1 MTAAILCIG
10 TELTRGEL
18 VNTNAAWLSERLVA
32 IGFEP
37 GEHVVVPDDRPL
49 IVETLRRLASANR
62 AVLVTGGLG
71 PTTDDFTA
79 ECAAKLIG
87 RPLVTHTPSL
97 EAMRRKLE
105 RAGRTMSASNAKQAE
120 LPEHAEALPNAVGTA
135 PGFVI
140 PFAEAKL
147 FFMPGVPREMKA
159 MFDEH
164 VVPALRPMIEPKTAQ
179 RRLRTYGWPESVVGD
194 KLAGVEGAFPGVT
207 IGYRASVPEVEVKVH
222 ARGENLA
229 EAQVLCERATL
240 EVKARLLEVLYGEDD
255 DTFPAVVGRTL
266 RSRGLRLAIAE
277 SCTGGLVGHL
287 LTSEPG
293 ASEFLVADVVCYA
306 NAAKSMFCGV
316 EEDLLRA
323 HGAVS
328 EEVAKALAEGVR
340 RASGADVGVAIT
352 GVAGPTGGSDAKPVG
367 TVHFAVATAHG
378 TTTDKQLFTG
388 ERQRIQRVAAF
399 HALRLVRERVEPRV
413 RSTASLPDLT
423 VRRDGAVCG

>member
-1 MTAAILCIG
+1 MTVAILCIG

-18 VNTNAAWLSERLVA
+18 VNTNAAWLSERLVE

-37 GEHVVVPDDRPL
+37 AEHAVVPDDRPL
-49 IVETLRRLASANR
+49 IVETLRRLASTSR

-79 ECAAKLIG
+79 ECAAKLLG
-87 RPLVTHTPSL
+87 RPLVTHEPSL

-140 PFAEAKL
+140 PYGGAKL

-164 VVPALRPMIEPKTAQ
+164 VVPALRPMIEPTTAQ

-194 KLAGVEGAFPGVT
+194 KLAGVEAAMPGVT

-222 ARGENLA
+222 ARGANLA
-229 EAQVLCERATL
+229 EAQQLCERATL

-266 RSRGLRLAIAE
+266 RSRGLRLAIGE

-306 NAAKSMFCGV
+306 NAAKSTFCGV
-316 EEDLLRA
+316 EEDLIRA

-340 RASGADVGVAIT
+340 RAAGADVGLAIT

-367 TVHFAVATAHG
+367 TVHFAVSTVHG
-378 TTTDKQLFTG
+378 TTTDRQLFTG
-388 ERQRIQRVAAF
+388 DRQRIQRVAAF
-399 HALRLVRERVEPRV
+399 HALRLVRDRVEPRM

>member
-87 RPLVTHTPSL
+87 RPLVTHAPSL

-316 EEDLLRA
+316 DEDLIRA

-367 TVHFAVATAHG
+367 TVHYAVATAHG